1 MQHSTLSVIHP
12 NAKIGNNVTISP
24 FVTIEDDVEIG
35 DNTYIASNAVL
46 MSGTRVGKNCK
57 IFPGAILGAIPQD
70 LKFEGEH
77 TTLEV
82 GDNTTIR
89 EYCTLNRGTV
99 ANGKTVVGSNCLLMA
114 YVHVAHDCIVGDNCV
129 LANNATLAGH
139 VEVEDFVV
147 IGGLV
152 AIQQFT
158 KIGSHA
164 MLGGGTMHNKDVP
177 PYVRVARQPASYIG
191 INSIGLRRR
200 GFSEAAVQEI
210 QDIYNYLYVSKMTRS
225 EALAAIEKDFPQSEY
240 KSAILNFIN
249 ESKQGILKGLKL

>member
-1 MQHSTLSVIHP
+1 
-12 NAKIGNNVTISP
+12 
-24 FVTIEDDVEIG
+24 
-35 DNTYIASNAVL
+35 
-46 MSGTRVGKNCK
+46 
-57 IFPGAILGAIPQD
+57 
-70 LKFEGEH
+70 
-77 TTLEV
+77 
-82 GDNTTIR
+82 
-89 EYCTLNRGTV
+89 
-99 ANGKTVVGSNCLLMA
+99 MA